1 MYIAAD
7 SAVFV
12 GGLGAGGLALVLVVA
27 AILGTRKG
35 GDHGLG
41 GGAALALALV
51 AGVVAMGAGKIWGA
65 PDDLI
70 SRALKGLVGVDAL
83 GEVTYAAVSILLV
96 LVVYFV
102 RWSPRARVWFGLI
115 MATAF
120 SLTGGIWAEATSI
133 IADLAVG
140 VAV

>member
-70 SRALKGLVGVDAL
+70 SRALKGIVGVDAL

-102 RWSPRARVWFGLI
+102 RWSPRTRVWFGLV

>member
-12 GGLGAGGLALVLVVA
+12 GGLGAGGLALVLAVA

-70 SRALKGLVGVDAL
+70 SRALKGIVGVDAL

-102 RWSPRARVWFGLI
+102 RWSPRARVWFGLV

>member
-35 GDHGLG
+35 G
-41 GGAALALALV
+41 AALALALV

-70 SRALKGLVGVDAL
+70 SRALKGIVGVDAL

-102 RWSPRARVWFGLI
+102 RWSPRARVWFGLV